1 MALQLRLVFG
11 HRRLFRRERVFRD
24 RTNPF
29 DKFYEREML
38 ERYRFGKDDLW
49 KISDEMLGGRTRVR
63 QYATGWDAGHCPT
76 LDNTP
81 DFGLWRLP
89 T

>member
-1 MALQLRLVFG
+1 MALQMRLLFA

-29 DKFYEREML
+29 DVFDEREML

-49 KISDEMLGGRTRVR
+49 IINDEMLGG
-63 QYATGWDAGHCPT
+63 GE
-76 LDNTP
+76 N
-81 DFGLWRLP
+81 
-89 T
+89 